1 MVDYSKAT
9 FNKYFPNKSP
19 NKYEEGFISDELS
32 KISFAIDQVSMGH
45 LDVAN
50 VAPSKP
56 RQGDIRYA
64 SGGSG
69 WDPIG
74 SGEGIYFF
82 NAAGAWV
89 KL

>member
-1 MVDYSKAT
+1 MVDYTKAT

-19 NKYEEGFISDELS
+19 NEYDDGFVSGELS
-32 KISFAIDQVSMGH
+32 KISFAIDQISMGH
-45 LDVAN
+45 LDVQN

-56 RQGDIRYA
+56 RQGDMRYA
-64 SGGSG
+64 DGTNWNPSG
-69 WDPIG
+69 
-74 SGEGIYFF
+74 GEGIYFF

>member
-1 MVDYSKAT
+1 MVDYLKAT

-19 NKYEEGFISDELS
+19 NEYDEGFVSSEFS

-45 LDVAN
+45 LDVQN
-50 VAPSKP
+50 VAPDKP
-56 RQGDIRYA
+56 RQGDLRYA
-64 SGGSG
+64 DGSNWNPSAG
-69 WDPIG
+69 
-74 SGEGIYFF
+74 GEGIYFF

>member
-1 MVDYSKAT
+1 MVDYSKTT

-32 KISFAIDQVSMGH
+32 KVSFAIDQVSMGH
-45 LDVAN
+45 LDVQN
-50 VAPSKP
+50 VAPDKP
-56 RQGDIRYA
+56 RQGDLRYA
-64 SGGSG
+64 DGSNWNPSAG
-69 WDPIG
+69 
-74 SGEGIYFF
+74 GEGIYFF

>member
-19 NKYEEGFISDELS
+19 NKYEEGFISNELS

-45 LDVAN
+45 LDVQNA
-50 VAPSKP
+50 VPDKP
-56 RQGDIRYA
+56 RQGDIKYA
-64 SGGSG
+64 DGSNWNPSG
-69 WDPIG
+69 
-74 SGEGIYFF
+74 GEGIYFF

>member
-45 LDVAN
+45 LDVQN
-50 VAPSKP
+50 VAPDKP
-56 RQGDIRYA
+56 RQALPQHMAR
-64 SGGSG
+64 
-69 WDPIG
+69 P
-74 SGEGIYFF
+74 
-82 NAAGAWV
+82 GARTHTTEP
-89 KL
+89 KTLG

>member
-1 MVDYSKAT
+1 MVDYSKVT
-9 FNKYFPNKSP
+9 TNKYFPNKSP
-19 NKYEEGFISDELS
+19 NEYSEGFMSGELS

-64 SGGSG
+64 DGANWNPSSG
-69 WDPIG
+69 
-74 SGEGIYFF
+74 GEGIYFF
-82 NAAGAWV
+82 NAAGSWV

>member
-1 MVDYSKAT
+1 MVDYSKVT
-9 FNKYFPNKSP
+9 TNKYFPNKSP
-19 NKYEEGFISDELS
+19 NEYSEGFMSGELS

-45 LDVAN
+45 LDVQN

-64 SGGSG
+64 DGSN
-69 WDPIG
+69 WNPN
-74 SGEGIYFF
+74 STGEGIYFY
-82 NAAGAWV
+82 NAAGSWV

>member
-45 LDVAN
+45 LDVQN
-50 VAPSKP
+50 VAPDKP
-56 RQGDIRYA
+56 RQGDLRYA
-64 SGGSG
+64 DGTNWNPTG
-69 WDPIG
+69 
-74 SGEGIYFF
+74 GEGIYFF